1 MDKVVCEEF
10 LTSKSG
16 LNTVRWS
23 MRLEGNS
30 ATIDPLHSKT
40 TDATSTFA
48 DILHD
53 TFLPVGYPTSVRK
66 EYLTYQIWDS
76 IQGMSSYLRSVL
88 TTRSV
93 LAGAGVGSASTSALT
108 AALAWVFRDGIGMV
122 GSLIFAYMYADAFE
136 VYIKE
141 WRYLADVLNNVGLTL
156 DLVSSHLPHYYVQIT
171 SVSTLCKACCGLIAG
186 ATKARISAHFARP
199 GHLADVT
206 AKESTQET
214 AVALCGLVLGMVLAQ
229 IIGNDDVSVW
239 VTFLVLLALHQYSNY
254 HLVKVLVFS
263 NINPQ
268 RSFLLV
274 EHSFPIFKSQK
285 AAAEA
290 GKTGSMTAKSTSSMT
305 TESTEKLSVQLP
317 PPSAI
322 AKHETFA
329 RPVMLSFFGPVVGGS
344 LQQIVASAQ
353 FIVANRSGQLPE
365 GGLEVRSG
373 AENMQEGL
381 SDPKFHCGTFSVW
394 SLNMCGMVDRLF
406 ASWAM
411 EQFVVGV
418 DPYGRVIV
426 ALQQGITREATVKA
440 HLVGCYVHH
449 RLRVPSTLRLSSHS
463 SRHRFLTEVYQY
475 LFNTLAQEALQ
486 WYASLK
492 VADCA
497 GDADDKWDLT
507 DVSALSVGG
516 YRYSC
521 FERCNKK
528 DD

>member
-1 MDKVVCEEF
+1 MNKFACEEL

-16 LNTVRWS
+16 LSTVRWS

-30 ATIDPLHSKT
+30 ATIDPHHSKT
-40 TDATSTFA
+40 TEATNTLA
-48 DILHD
+48 NILHD

-66 EYLTYQIWDS
+66 EYLTYQIWDL

-93 LAGAGVGSASTSALT
+93 LAGAGVGSASTSALA

-214 AVALCGLVLGMVLAQ
+214 AVALCGLLSGMLLAQ

-254 HLVKVLVFS
+254 HLVKVLVFP
-263 NINPQ
+263 NLNPQ

-285 AAAEA
+285 AAAESA
-290 GKTGSMTAKSTSSMT
+290 KTGSMTVK
-305 TESTEKLSVQLP
+305 STEKLSVQLP
-317 PPSAI
+317 PPSAT

-365 GGLEVRSG
+365 GGLEDRSS
-373 AENMQEGL
+373 AENVQEGL
-381 SDPKFHCGTFSVW
+381 TDQKFHCGTFSVW
-394 SLNMCGMVDRLF
+394 SLNVCGMVDRLF

-418 DPYGRVIV
+418 NPYGRVIV
-426 ALQQGITREATVKA
+426 ALEEGITREATVKA
-440 HLVGCYVHH
+440 HLVGYYVHH

-486 WYASLK
+486 WYASMK